1 MSGRDSIF
9 IEASARLHFGVLD
22 LRGALGRRFGG
33 LGAAVPQPSLLL
45 EAAPASKLSAEGEDA
60 DRATEF
66 ARRFLR
72 HHGLSGGARLRIH
85 RAIPAHSGLGS
96 GTQLGLAVARAL
108 SEVYGTPAAADPAE
122 LARAV
127 SRGER
132 SAIGTW
138 TFARGGFIVEGGR
151 RVGAHE
157 IAPLL
162 VRLPMPAAWRCVVA
176 VPRGE
181 PGLSGDAES
190 AAFRRLPLPHE
201 GEVERVSHIVLM
213 QLLPALVEH
222 DLPAFGS
229 ALTAVQRITG
239 AWFAPE
245 QGGIF
250 APGPTAML
258 VARMSEWGAAGVGQ
272 SSWGPA
278 VYGLVDSESA
288 SAKLASRVREL
299 LGGDGRVFEGAF
311 ANSGARLWRAETASI
326 RD

>member
-1 MSGRDSIF
+1 MSARDSVF
-9 IEASARLHFGVLD
+9 VEASARLHFGVLD

-33 LGAAVPQPSLLL
+33 LGAAVPHPSLLL
-45 EAAPASKLSAEGEDA
+45 EAAAAPKISAEGEDA
-60 DRATEF
+60 QRAMEF
-66 ARRFLR
+66 ARRFLQ
-72 HHGLSGGARLRIH
+72 HHGLSGGAHLRIH

-108 SEVYGTPAAADPAE
+108 SEVYETPKAADPAE

-162 VRLPMPAAWRCVVA
+162 VRLPIPAAWRCIVA
-176 VPRGE
+176 VPPGE
-181 PGLSGDAES
+181 PGLSGEAES
-190 AAFRRLPLPHE
+190 AAFRRLPLPPE

-213 QLLPALVEH
+213 QLLPALVER
-222 DLPAFGS
+222 DLAAFGS

-250 APGPTAML
+250 APGATAML

-278 VYGLVDSESA
+278 VYGLVDSEAA
-288 SAKLASRVREL
+288 SADLAFRVREL
-299 LGGDGRVFEGAF
+299 LGADGRVFEGGF

>member
-9 IEASARLHFGVLD
+9 VEASARLHFGVLD
-22 LRGALGRRFGG
+22 LRGSLGRRFGG

-45 EAAPASKLSAEGEDA
+45 EVSPAARITAEGQDGE
-60 DRATEF
+60 RAAEF
-66 ARRFLR
+66 ARRFLTY
-72 HHGLSGGARLRIH
+72 HGISGGARLRVH

-108 SEVYGTPAAADPAE
+108 AELNGLPQDPGE

-132 SAIGTW
+132 SAIGIW

-151 RVGAHE
+151 RVGAEE

-162 VRLPMPAAWRCVVA
+162 VRVPIPQEWRCVVA
-176 VPRGE
+176 VPRGD
-181 PGLSGDAES
+181 PGLSGEAEA
-190 AAFRRLPLPHE
+190 AAFRRLPPPPE
-201 GEVERVSHIVLM
+201 PEAERVAHVVLM
-213 QLLPALVEH
+213 QLLPALVEY
-222 DLPAFGS
+222 DLAGFGA
-229 ALTAVQRITG
+229 ALTTIQRITG

-250 APGPTAML
+250 APGPTSSL
-258 VARMSEWGAAGVGQ
+258 VAKMSEWGATGVGQ

-278 VYGLVDSESA
+278 VYGLAATESA
-288 SAKLASRVREL
+288 GRALAARAQDA
-299 LGGDGRVFEGAF
+299 LGNDGRVFEGGF
-311 ANSGARLWRAETASI
+311 ANSGARLWREKPAVA

>member
-1 MSGRDSIF
+1 
-9 IEASARLHFGVLD
+9 
-22 LRGALGRRFGG
+22 
-33 LGAAVPQPSLLL
+33 
-45 EAAPASKLSAEGEDA
+45 
-60 DRATEF
+60 
-66 ARRFLR
+66 
-72 HHGLSGGARLRIH
+72 
-85 RAIPAHSGLGS
+85 
-96 GTQLGLAVARAL
+96 VARAL
-108 SEVYGTPAAADPAE
+108 SEIYDMPAASDPGE

-162 VRLPMPAAWRCVVA
+162 VRLPIPATWRCVVA
-176 VPRGE
+176 VPPGE
-181 PGLSGDAES
+181 PGLSGEAES
-190 AAFRRLPLPHE
+190 AAFRRLPPPPE
-201 GEVERVSHIVLM
+201 GEVERVSHLVLM

-239 AWFAPE
+239 AWFASE

-250 APGPTAML
+250 APGRTATL

-278 VYGLVDSESA
+278 VYGLVDREA
-288 SAKLASRVREL
+288 AGAELASRVRSL
-299 LGGDGRVFEGAF
+299 LGGDGQVFEGGF
-311 ANSGARLWRAETASI
+311 ANSGARLWRGETALI